1 MSAIRRA
8 IVPGLRSYSNKAS
21 TSQAKNTPQDQTKGD
36 KVPEKKKS
44 IKEIDDE
51 MISKLKDRDT
61 GQEEIE
67 EGEYSYLQIY
77 TLYNK
82 NSRQH

>member
-21 TSQAKNTPQDQTKGD
+21 SSQAKNTPQDQTKGD

-67 EGEYSYLQIY
+67 EGNIEGGLKHHVRAQKFRLI
-77 TLYNK
+77 
-82 NSRQH
+82 